1 MVQVV
6 KTTEGTFS
14 EEDRLVLLH
23 LVQMTS
29 LAVENARLYQRSQ
42 DAITSQQQR
51 EDVTQVLTSYVTGEL
66 QTLLATFASYL
77 QTAHLALERVRART
91 LVSTQESL
99 LLRLQQQVQHV
110 SSQLE
115 HARSLLTWMQ
125 DYMLVQSNRLK
136 LDMTD
141 AADMVQL
148 ARAVIAQVR
157 GRGLQRLFMVVADE
171 EPLWVRCDSV
181 RMQEVL
187 TTLLTYAA
195 TCSTEGT
202 IITVRLQYEM
212 TDGGTL
218 VSVQYEGPERR
229 KEEHD
234 HLFDVGYWLKREPV
248 SQNLELG
255 LSLYLSAEV
264 ITLHGG
270 RIWSEQQRTYQHLC
284 FVLPKSPTL
293 ER

>member
-1 MVQVV
+1 
-6 KTTEGTFS
+6 
-14 EEDRLVLLH
+14 
-23 LVQMTS
+23 MTS
-29 LAVENARLYQRSQ
+29 LAVENARLYQRAQ
-42 DAITSQQQR
+42 DTITSQQQS
-51 EDVTQVLTSYVTGEL
+51 EDVIQVLTSYVTGEL

-99 LLRLQQQVQHV
+99 LQSQQQRVQHV

-125 DYMLVQSNRLK
+125 DYMLVQSKRLK

-171 EPLWVRCDSV
+171 EPLWVRCDSA

-195 TCSTEGT
+195 TSSTEGT
-202 IITVRLQYEM
+202 LITVRLQHEM

-218 VSVQYEGPERR
+218 LSVQYEGPERR
-229 KEEHD
+229 GEEHD
-234 HLFDVGYWLKREPV
+234 HLFEPGYWLKRERV
-248 SQNLELG
+248 SQNPELG

-270 RIWSEQQRTYQHLC
+270 RIWSERQGTYQHLC